1 MVVESEGGSVDSDD
15 ISKSG
20 NNGEIFKSLGI
31 DDESGVVA
39 GISSSFLTLKVEAG
53 VNDLQGADVL
63 VFVGL
68 VRERSIDDG
77 GVEVLGL

>member
-1 MVVESEGGSVDSDD
+1 MDSDD

-68 VRERSIDDG
+68 VRERSINDG